1 MIQNIVDALR
11 QYVPQEN
18 ISLQETMAG
27 HTTFRVGGPADCFV
41 KIENENQLIAVL
53 TWLKQREIP
62 YYVLGNGSNLLVSD
76 AGFRGVILQIADKMN
91 RIEVIGE
98 EIIADAGVTM
108 SRVARTAWE
117 HGLEGLEF
125 ASGIPGTI
133 GGGVTMNAGAYGG
146 EMCQVLAAVR
156 VVDDKGQVLE
166 IPVDEM
172 AFGYRTSVIKSNPY
186 VVTSVRFKLQA
197 GDKDQIKARM
207 DDFAARRRD
216 KQPLEYPSAGST
228 FKRPEGHFAGK
239 LIMDAGLA
247 GMQIGGAQVSE
258 KHCGFVINTGD
269 ATSAD
274 VRTLIGQ
281 VQEKVKGQ
289 FGVDLEPE
297 VIYLG
302 E

>member
-91 RIEVIGE
+91 HIEVIGE

-146 EMCQVLAAVR
+146 EMCQVVAAVR

-172 AFGYRTSVIKSNPY
+172 TFGYRTSVIKSNPY

-247 GMQIGGAQVSE
+247 GMQIGGAQVSK
-258 KHCGFVINTGD
+258 KHCGFVINTGN
-269 ATSAD
+269 ATAAD
-274 VRTLIGQ
+274 VRPLIGQ

>member
-146 EMCQVLAAVR
+146 EMCQVVAAVR

-247 GMQIGGAQVSE
+247 GMQVGGAQVSE

>member
-91 RIEVIGE
+91 HIEVIGE

-146 EMCQVLAAVR
+146 EMCQVVAAVR

-247 GMQIGGAQVSE
+247 GMQIGGAQVSR

>member
-146 EMCQVLAAVR
+146 EMCQVVAAVR

-247 GMQIGGAQVSE
+247 GMQIGGAQVSR

>member
-146 EMCQVLAAVR
+146 EMCQVVAAVR